1 MSAKKYLVELSEE
14 DRNTLEWFISTG
26 ERKSED
32 NTRARILLKVDD
44 DLTDSVISEHVGCHP
59 KTVFNTR
66 KAYAEQGL
74 AAIHRR
80 KPDREYEYKLDGDA
94 EARLIKLACSEPP
107 EGQARWT
114 LHLLADELV
123 TLDEIDFE
131 SISHEAVRQR
141 LKKHP
146 QTASL

>member
-44 DLTDSVISEHVGCHP
+44 ELTDSVISEHVGCHP
-59 KTVFNTR
+59 KIVFNTR

-80 KPDREYEYKLDGDA
+80 KPDREYEWPC
-94 EARLIKLACSEPP
+94 LIA
-107 EGQARWT
+107 
-114 LHLLADELV
+114 
-123 TLDEIDFE
+123 
-131 SISHEAVRQR
+131 
-141 LKKHP
+141 
-146 QTASL
+146 

>member
-26 ERKSED
+26 ERRSED

-44 DLTDSVISEHVGCHP
+44 GLTDLRISEHVGCHP

-66 KAYAEQGL
+66 KAYAEHGL

-80 KPDREYEYKLDGDA
+80 KPDREYERKIDGRA
-94 EARLIKLACSEPP
+94 EAHLIRLACSEPP